1 MGETGMEIRDRN
13 GLTER
18 EFLQRYRADKYPRPS
33 MTADIVLLSP
43 AGEGVEALLI
53 RRGGHPFLGCWA
65 LPGGFVGPQE
75 SVDAA
80 AARELTEETHVTGLP
95 LRPLVLSSAPG
106 RDPRTWTIS
115 MAYLAVADRGSLPVR
130 ADDDA
135 AEARWFRLSRTGTL
149 PDIRLSLTCDDIR
162 LTAALRAGLAD
173 APCGRLYDIRVENA
187 GGIAFDHAAILLRA
201 LFEWEA
207 LQPQGGA
214 AG

>member
-1 MGETGMEIRDRN
+1 MEVRDRN

-80 AARELTEETHVTGLP
+80 AARELAEETHVAGLP

-115 MAYLAVADRGSLPVR
+115 MAYLAVADRQSLPVR
-130 ADDDA
+130 AGDDA
-135 AEARWFRLSRTGTL
+135 AEARWFRISCAGTL
-149 PDIRLSLTCDDIR
+149 PVIQLSLASD
-162 LTAALRAGLAD
+162 ALRLA
-173 APCGRLYDIRVENA
+173 ATLHANVTEAACGCMYDIYVNQSE
-187 GGIAFDHAAILLRA
+187 GIAFDHAAILLRA
-201 LFEWEA
+201 LFEWGM
-207 LQPQGGA
+207 LQQRGSV

>member
-1 MGETGMEIRDRN
+1 MEVRDRN

-80 AARELTEETHVTGLP
+80 AARELAEETHVAGLP

-115 MAYLAVADRGSLPVR
+115 MAYLAVADRQSLPVR
-130 ADDDA
+130 AGDDA
-135 AEARWFRLSRTGTL
+135 AEARWFRISCAGTL
-149 PDIRLSLTCDDIR
+149 PDIRLSLTCDDFL
-162 LTAALRAGLAD
+162 LTAALRAELTD
-173 APCGRLYDIRVENA
+173 APCGRLYDIRVESA
-187 GGIAFDHAAILLRA
+187 EGLAFDHAAILLRA
-201 LFEWEA
+201 LFEWGM
-207 LQPQGGA
+207 LQQRGSA